1 LVRFVPIFPAPVET
15 KSGGDFMRLRAILT
29 LATLFMTCFTLAVF
43 AQPLHRI
50 GGAARTDRLPENQS
64 VSGQIASVG
73 DAAFAI
79 HITKDK
85 QSPQTVEFL
94 VDDKTKVEGKLTIGA
109 QALVEYR
116 SDSGRNIA
124 VHVVVT
130 PASGIGSY

>member
-1 LVRFVPIFPAPVET
+1 MRF
-15 KSGGDFMRLRAILT
+15 RAILT

-43 AQPLHRI
+43 AEPFAPI
-50 GGAARTDRLPENQS
+50 GGAASTGRLPENQS
-64 VSGQIASVG
+64 VSGQIATVG

-79 HITKDK
+79 NITKGK
-85 QSPQTVEFL
+85 QGPQTVEFL
-94 VDDKTKVEGKLTIGA
+94 VDDHTKVEGKLTIGA

-130 PASGIGSY
+130 PASGIVRY